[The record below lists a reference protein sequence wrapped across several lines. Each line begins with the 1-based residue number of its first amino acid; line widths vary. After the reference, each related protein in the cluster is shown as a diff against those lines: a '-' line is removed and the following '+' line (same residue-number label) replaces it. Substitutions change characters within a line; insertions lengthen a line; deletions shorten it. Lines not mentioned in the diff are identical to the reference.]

1 MRTLLEISL
10 FGTCAVKLTG
20 AEDIE
25 IRGAKHRALI
35 VLLATAPLG
44 RRSRSFLQN
53 TLWGDAGYDSGHQNL
68 RRALS
73 DLRKLLGEDFD
84 RIFHATNTEVEIALE
99 LIRINGDMR
108 SGPFLDDLNVHT
120 PGFKAWR
127 QAQAANP
134 ARISAPGQG
143 AVGQML
149 PRPRITALPMT
160 VLGGDPMLPVL
171 GDWVAEEICRS
182 LSRSSLYTVI
192 SHLSARAMARRM
204 IDIADVRET
213 LDVDYMITGTLRQFK
228 GDLVMD
234 FDFVDTRSGAILWNR
249 HLASPADSFVDELP
263 ERLVN
268 VIVSAGRSIADAA
281 VAHAGTRR
289 VGDIADHQLLLAG
302 VSLMHRSPMRDFLRS
317 HEVLTEAVSRMPQMP
332 ETHAWLGKWHVLNVF
347 KNYTTDVARD
357 TQLALNSTRRALD
370 LDPNSSF
377 GLTINGFVHVNL
389 LRDLSRGEAR
399 YNAALEINPNESL
412 SWLLR
417 GTLMAFQ
424 DDGSAAIR
432 ATDMARRLSPIDP
445 FGYYYDSLS
454 ASAHFAAGDYAGALE
469 LADRSLMT
477 NERHMSTLR
486 IRTAALYFTGD
497 VDGSR
502 QAATDLMRRF
512 PAFRLENY
520 QRDHPAAAS
529 ETGLRLV
536 EALKA
541 AGVT

>member
-1 MRTLLEISL
+1 MGEALEISL
-10 FGTCAVKLTG
+10 FGTCAVRLTG
-20 AEDIE
+20 ATGVE

-73 DLRKLLGEDFD
+73 DLRKLLGADFD
-84 RIFHATNTEVEIALE
+84 RLFLTTNSEVEIALE
-99 LIRINGDMR
+99 HVRLNGDMR
-108 SGPFLDDLNVHT
+108 RGPFLDDLNVRT
-120 PGFKAWR
+120 PGFDAWR
-127 QAQAANP
+127 QAQSVNP
-134 ARISAPGQG
+134 SRLSALCQDTPGQTR
-143 AVGQML
+143 

-160 VLGGDPMLPVL
+160 VLGGDPMLRTL

-192 SHLSARAMARRM
+192 SHLSARAMALRM
-204 IDIADVRET
+204 IDIADVRDT
-213 LDVDYMITGTLRQFK
+213 LDVDYLITGTIRHAK

-234 FDFVDTRSGAILWNR
+234 FDFVDARSGAILWNR
-249 HLASPADSFVDELP
+249 HLASPEQSFVDDLP

-268 VIVSAGRSIADAA
+268 VVVSAGRSIADAA
-281 VAHAGTRR
+281 VAHASDRHIGE
-289 VGDIADHQLLLAG
+289 ISDHQLLLAG
-302 VSLMHRSPMRDFLRS
+302 VSLMHRSPMRDFLRA
-317 HEVLTEAVSRMPQMP
+317 HDLLTEAAARMPLAADA
-332 ETHAWLGKWHVLNVF
+332 HAWLGKWHVLNVF
-347 KNYTTDVARD
+347 KNYTTDVPRD
-357 TQLALNSTRRALD
+357 TQLALDSTRRALD
-370 LDPNSSF
+370 LDPGSSF

-424 DDGSAAIR
+424 DDGGAAIR

-454 ASAHFAAGDYAGALE
+454 ASAHLAARDYARALE
-469 LADRSLMT
+469 LADRSLMA

-486 IRTAALYFTGD
+486 TRIAALHYTGD
-497 VDGSR
+497 AEGSR
-502 QAATDLMRRF
+502 KAAADLMRRF
-512 PAFRLENY
+512 PAFRLEQY
-520 QRDHPAAAS
+520 QRDHPAADSA
-529 ETGLRLV
+529 TGRSVLDALR
-536 EALKA
+536 A
-541 AGVT
+541 AGVS